1 MQKLRLCEGDIVIAR
16 TGATVGYANRLHK
29 RHPEAVFASY
39 LADERG
45 GGGMMTLRKGLGEFK
60 LPLGT
65 VWLMNDIAEAKGKQE
80 LYTKQSPQVLKALR
94 EMAMVQSVESSN
106 RIEGVT
112 VSPNRLRPLVLGN
125 TRPKD
130 RSEEEIQGYRKALER
145 IHAGAAELPVT
156 PTVLQDLHRTI
167 QEGVGDA
174 GQWKAVDND
183 IIEFR
188 AGEAPRI
195 RFRTVAVKKVPKAI
209 EETCLLYR
217 HALDQE
223 HVPELVA
230 VACLVLDFLC
240 IHPFR
245 DGNGRV
251 SRLLMLLA
259 LYHHGIEVGR
269 YISLERL
276 IEESKEDYYAVLEA
290 SSTGWHDAKHDLLP
304 WLNYFLAVVRR
315 AYVQF
320 EERAGHAKTPRGAK
334 TALVEAAVSGL
345 LGEFGLSDV
354 ERACPGVSR
363 DMVRRVLQEMQ
374 RDGTVE
380 CLGKGRTAKWR
391 KRVITRK

>member
-1 MQKLRLCEGDIVIAR
+1 
-16 TGATVGYANRLHK
+16 
-29 RHPEAVFASY
+29 
-39 LADERG
+39 
-45 GGGMMTLRKGLGEFK
+45 MMTFRKGLRDFK
-60 LPLGT
+60 LPMST

-80 LYTKQSPQVLKALR
+80 LYTKQSPQMLKALR
-94 EMAMVQSVESSN
+94 EMAMVESVESSN

-112 VSPNRLRPLVLGN
+112 VAPDRLRPLVLGN

-130 RSEEEIQGYRKALER
+130 RSEEEIQGYRKALQH
-145 IHAGAAELPVT
+145 IHAGAADMLVT
-156 PTVLQDLHRTI
+156 PRTLRDLHRTI
-167 QEGVGDA
+167 QEGAGDA

-183 IIEFR
+183 IIELR

-195 RFRTVAVKKVPKAI
+195 RFRTLTVKHVPKAI
-209 EETCLLYR
+209 EETCMLYR

-230 VACLVLDFLC
+230 VACLILDFLC

-251 SRLLMLLA
+251 SRLLTLLA

-276 IEESKEDYYAVLEA
+276 IEESKEDYYAVLQD
-290 SSTGWHDAKHDLLP
+290 SSAGWHEGRHDLLP
-304 WLNYFLAVVRR
+304 WLNYFLAIVRR
-315 AYVQF
+315 AYVHF
-320 EERAGHAKTPRGAK
+320 EERGGQVKSPRGAK
-334 TALVEAAVSGL
+334 TALVEAAVTGF

-374 RDGTVE
+374 RAGTVE

-391 KRVITRK
+391 KRVITGK